1 MTTQTVPPTQ
11 AGATLQYDGKSM
23 TLPLVR
29 GTENETA
36 IDIEKLRAQT
46 GLITMDPGYGNTGAC
61 KSAITFIDGE
71 KGVLRY
77 RGYDI
82 ADLAGNSNFLE
93 VSWLLLHGE
102 LPKRAEL
109 TAFQHDVSRHTLL
122 HENFRRFFE
131 ALPKDAHPMPVCA
144 G

>member
-61 KSAITFIDGE
+61 KSAITFIAITPRAASTPDSL
-71 KGVLRY
+71 KAAPPHPLFRFSFHP
-77 RGYDI
+77 RR
-82 ADLAGNSNFLE
+82 NR
-93 VSWLLLHGE
+93 
-102 LPKRAEL
+102 LPARSML
-109 TAFQHDVSRHTLL
+109 S
-122 HENFRRFFE
+122 
-131 ALPKDAHPMPVCA
+131 LPWRC
-144 G
+144 